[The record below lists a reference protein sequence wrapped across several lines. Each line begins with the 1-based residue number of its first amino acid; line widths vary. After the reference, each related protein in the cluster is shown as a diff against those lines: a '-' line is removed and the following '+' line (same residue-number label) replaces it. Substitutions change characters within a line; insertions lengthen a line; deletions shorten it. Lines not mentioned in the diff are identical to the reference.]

1 MKTSFGTIL
10 AAAVSGAALFTAN
23 AAKVEVDFSRDIGP
37 VKPVNGV
44 GQPPMVGKL
53 SGWPMFHYLKEA
65 GIPYSRL
72 HDVSGWLGGGLFVDI
87 PNLFP
92 DFDADENDPKNY

>member
-1 MKTSFGTIL
+1 MAIRNMVRTIAL
-10 AAAVSGAALFTAN
+10 AALCASAAEV
-23 AAKVEVDFSRDIGP
+23 KVDWSAEIGP

-44 GQPPMVGKL
+44 GQPPLVGKL
-53 SGWPMFHYLKEA
+53 ATYPMFRYLKEA

-87 PNLFP
+87 PFYMKLTKK
-92 DFDADENDPKNY
+92 DWRSK